1 MQFIKHIKPIKKVG
15 NATYTMGE
23 RDCTVTEKVKKP
35 VLDSANIRKL
45 ESILENMRYGNV
57 TIFVQDGKIVQ
68 MEKTEKYR
76 MT

>member
-1 MQFIKHIKPIKKVG
+1 MLWR
-15 NATYTMGE
+15 E

>member
-1 MQFIKHIKPIKKVG
+1 M
-15 NATYTMGE
+15 
-23 RDCTVTEKVKKP
+23 TEKVKKP
-35 VLDSANIRKL
+35 VLDSANIKKL